1 MILNLTG
8 KKAQIACGLLC
19 CCSMAYAQSNDNS
32 EVVLLHTGWEFSQA
46 GTELWRTAEVPG
58 TVHQDLIHHKL
69 LPSPF
74 YGMNEQK
81 IQWVENEDWEVIH
94 EQSEKLGIDKDKI
107 GVMGFSAG
115 GHLAAALL
123 TGFTSKKNMVNFG
136 ILVYPAISMSYSN
149 FQTREHLLGVKA
161 DEQKWR
167 NIYSMDKHVSA
178 DTSPT
183 FIILSS
189 DDQAVPYLNGLNFYN
204 ALLNNGVKSEIRI
217 LSEGGHGWWMR
228 NKFIYEEEIRISIL
242 RWIRS
247 F

>member
-81 IQWVENEDWEVIH
+81 IQWVENEDWEYRTSFTVTM
-94 EQSEKLGIDKDKI
+94 EQLERDDAQLIFEGLG
-107 GVMGFSAG
+107 
-115 GHLAAALL
+115 
-123 TGFTSKKNMVNFG
+123 T
-136 ILVYPAISMSYSN
+136 Y
-149 FQTREHLLGVKA
+149 A
-161 DEQKWR
+161 D
-167 NIYSMDKHVSA
+167 V
-178 DTSPT
+178 
-183 FIILSS
+183 
-189 DDQAVPYLNGLNFYN
+189 YLNGS
-204 ALLNNGVKSEIRI
+204 LLLKSDNMFVGYSLPVKPQLRLGENLLHIYFHSPIRQTLPQYASNGFNYPADNDHHEKH
-217 LSEGGHGWWMR
+217 LSVFSRKAPYSYGWDWG
-228 NKFIYEEEIRISIL
+228 
-242 RWIRS
+242 W
-247 F
+247 

>member
-81 IQWVENEDWEVIH
+81 IQWVENEDWEYRTSFTVTM
-94 EQSEKLGIDKDKI
+94 EQLERMMPSSSLKVLIP
-107 GVMGFSAG
+107 MQMF
-115 GHLAAALL
+115 
-123 TGFTSKKNMVNFG
+123 
-136 ILVYPAISMSYSN
+136 IS
-149 FQTREHLLGVKA
+149 T
-161 DEQKWR
+161 
-167 NIYSMDKHVSA
+167 
-178 DTSPT
+178 
-183 FIILSS
+183 
-189 DDQAVPYLNGLNFYN
+189 VPYC
-204 ALLNNGVKSEIRI
+204 
-217 LSEGGHGWWMR
+217 
-228 NKFIYEEEIRISIL
+228 
-242 RWIRS
+242 
-247 F
+247 

>member
-81 IQWVENEDWEVIH
+81 IQWVENEDWEYR
-94 EQSEKLGIDKDKI
+94 KI
-107 GVMGFSAG
+107 GRASC
-115 GHLAAALL
+115 
-123 TGFTSKKNMVNFG
+123 
-136 ILVYPAISMSYSN
+136 
-149 FQTREHLLGVKA
+149 RERV
-161 DEQKWR
+161 
-167 NIYSMDKHVSA
+167 
-178 DTSPT
+178 
-183 FIILSS
+183 
-189 DDQAVPYLNGLNFYN
+189 
-204 ALLNNGVKSEIRI
+204 
-217 LSEGGHGWWMR
+217 
-228 NKFIYEEEIRISIL
+228 
-242 RWIRS
+242 
-247 F
+247 

>member
-81 IQWVENEDWEVIH
+81 IQWVENEDWEYRTSFTVTM
-94 EQSEKLGIDKDKI
+94 EQLERDDAQLIFEGLDTYADVYLNGSLLLKSDNMFVGLAEKEGATYIDLYSHFIDKQ
-107 GVMGFSAG
+107 
-115 GHLAAALL
+115 
-123 TGFTSKKNMVNFG
+123 TGKMNTTYTNDG
-136 ILVYPAISMSYSN
+136 L
-149 FQTREHLLGVKA
+149 HLLGKGYLKWVEIVK
-161 DEQKWR
+161 
-167 NIYSMDKHVSA
+167 
-178 DTSPT
+178 
-183 FIILSS
+183 
-189 DDQAVPYLNGLNFYN
+189 PYIG
-204 ALLNNGVKSEIRI
+204 K
-217 LSEGGHGWWMR
+217 
-228 NKFIYEEEIRISIL
+228 K
-242 RWIRS
+242 
-247 F
+247 